1 MDLGLRDKLALVV
14 GATGNTGREV
24 ALALAAEGC
33 RLALVARGAE
43 RLYEVAKA
51 SPEPAWAFPAD
62 LTAPSKLD
70 QLLADLP
77 HDIGIPDII
86 VHVMG
91 GSAGIKDAMLPWSE
105 WEKVARLNL
114 GIAHD
119 INRAFLPAM
128 LAKGW
133 GRIVH
138 FSTNGTTLH
147 IGHSPYT
154 SAKHQVEG
162 YVKNMAKL
170 VSAKGVVIT
179 AVRPGP
185 IYTDGRW
192 LYQQQGEQLEQ
203 FMKNYVPIGRWGRGY
218 ELANVV
224 AFLCSRQ
231 ASYMAGAIVDVD
243 GGMR

>member
-1 MDLGLRDKLALVV
+1 MDLGISGKLALVV

-24 ALALAAEGC
+24 ALALAREGC
-33 RLALVARGAE
+33 RLAVVARGAE
-43 RLYEVAKA
+43 RLYELAKDA
-51 SPEPAWAFPAD
+51 PTDVWCFPAD
-62 LTAPSKLD
+62 LQD
-70 QLLADLP
+70 QAKVHELLAALP
-77 HDIGIPDII
+77 RDVGIPDII

-91 GSAGIKDAMLPWSE
+91 GSAGIKDPMAPWSE

-128 LAKGW
+128 LAKRW

-147 IGHSPYT
+147 IGSCPYT
-154 SAKHQVEG
+154 SAKHAVEG
-162 YVKNMAKL
+162 YVKNMAKT
-170 VSAKGVVIT
+170 VSARGVVIT

-185 IYTDGRW
+185 IYTEGRW
-192 LYQQQGEQLEQ
+192 LYQQEGAQLEQ
-203 FMKNYVPIGRWGRGY
+203 FLKSYVPIGRWGRGY

-224 AFLCSRQ
+224 AFLCSAQ
-231 ASYMAGAIVDVD
+231 SNYMAGAVVDVD

>member
-1 MDLGLRDKLALVV
+1 MDLGIAGKLALVV
-14 GATGNTGREV
+14 GATGDTGREV

-33 RLALVARGAE
+33 RLALVARGAA
-43 RLYEVAKA
+43 RLYDVARA
-51 SPEPAWAFPAD
+51 SPTPAWAFPAD
-62 LTAPSKLD
+62 LTDPAKLD

-77 HDIGIPDII
+77 REVGIPDIL

-91 GSAGIKDAMLPWSE
+91 GSGGIKDPMLPWAD
-105 WEKVARLNL
+105 WERVARLNL

-128 LAKGW
+128 ISKGW

-147 IGHSPYT
+147 IGHAPYT

-185 IYTDGRW
+185 IFTEGRW
-192 LYQQQGEQLEQ
+192 LYQQQGEQLER
-203 FMKNYVPIGRWGRGY
+203 FMASYLPIGRWGRGY
-218 ELANVV
+218 ELANAV
-224 AFLCSRQ
+224 AFLCSQ
-231 ASYMAGAIVDVD
+231 QSSYMAGAVVDVD